1 MAQVMRMAC
10 TADSAMAHAIHG
22 HAAGVNVVYGTRGL
36 WSLALVWWAGRWF
49 GNTERAEA
57 GRRVILAR
65 LAGAALLLAAV
76 ALAVGAA

>member
-1 MAQVMRMAC
+1 
-10 TADSAMAHAIHG
+10 
-22 HAAGVNVVYGTRGL
+22 VVYGTRGL